1 MRCLPLILLAGIL
14 FAGPDLAR
22 AQTAA
27 TRVFVDSAGRHVI
40 VPKNIERVYAAGPPA
55 SIILYTLA
63 PEKLIGWNRRLHPA
77 EKAFMPARYATLP
90 VLGRLT
96 GRGNTANI
104 EIVLKANPDIILD
117 YGSIS
122 ETYKSLADRVQE
134 QTGIPYLLIDGSFNN
149 TARTYRLLGDLLDK
163 KRRAERLAGYT
174 ERVLANV
181 TDLLE
186 KIPLNRRPRVYYGRR
201 RDGLETGLGGSINVE
216 ILERVGAVNVAAN
229 AASGKGLASV
239 SMEQIL
245 KWNPEVILTL
255 EKHFFESLASDPL
268 WQNVQ
273 ALQNDRVYLA
283 PRLPFGWFDRP
294 PSVNRLIGVKWLA
307 SVLYGEDANHDLPR
321 ATREFYRLFYHID
334 LSDDQLSQLIE
345 HAVVS
350 DDKTR

>member
-14 FAGPDLAR
+14 FADPDLAL
-22 AQTAA
+22 AQTGA
-27 TRVFVDSAGRHVI
+27 TRVFVDSAGRHVV
-40 VPKNIERVYAAGPPA
+40 VPKKIERVYAAGPPA
-55 SIILYTLA
+55 SIIVYTLA

-77 EKAFMPARYATLP
+77 EKTFMPTRYASLP

-149 TARTYRLLGDLLDK
+149 TARTYRLLGDLLGK
-163 KRRAERLAGYT
+163 ERRAERLADYT

-186 KIPLNRRPRVYYGRR
+186 TIPASRRPRVYYGRR

-216 ILERVGAVNVAAN
+216 ILELVGAVNVAAT

-255 EKHFFESLASDPL
+255 EKHFFKSLASDPL

-273 ALQNDRVYLA
+273 AVQDGRVYLA

-307 SVLYGEDANHDLPR
+307 SVLYGDFNHNIPRDAH
-321 ATREFYRLFYHID
+321 EFYRLFYHID

-345 HAVVS
+345 HAVVG